1 VSAAPGPLEVFRAL
15 HATGAFVLPNPWDVG
30 SAVLLH
36 HLGFKALAT
45 TSAGLSFSCGRADA
59 IGALSLEEV
68 LEHVRAI
75 VAATPLPVN
84 ADFQHG
90 YAREPEHVAR
100 NVARCLETGV
110 AGLSIEDAT
119 GDPRAPLF
127 DRDLAIERVR
137 AACAARDEVAP
148 RAVLTARCEAWL
160 VGEPDAERTALDRLT
175 AFAEAG
181 ADCLFAPGVRAP
193 AAIAR
198 LVEAVRPLPLNVLVS
213 APSTEL
219 TVGKLAALGVRRISV
234 GSALARVAWGAFLR
248 SARAI
253 ARAGSFESLEG
264 AASFAE
270 LDGIFG
276 RERRPD

>member
-1 VSAAPGPLEVFRAL
+1 
-15 HATGAFVLPNPWDVG
+15 
-30 SAVLLH
+30 
-36 HLGFKALAT
+36 
-45 TSAGLSFSCGRADA
+45 
-59 IGALSLEEV
+59 
-68 LEHVRAI
+68 VRAI

-276 RERRPD
+276 RERRPDSRAPAPPQRRQKVASSW